1 MLQYVFTHLQV
12 KRSLAG
18 RFIKLRIPKPW
29 LEINR
34 EKAIHI
40 KGGMEARLVDEERR

>member
-1 MLQYVFTHLQV
+1 MVGIT
-12 KRSLAG
+12 
-18 RFIKLRIPKPW
+18 
-29 LEINR
+29 R

>member
-12 KRSLAG
+12 KKITCGKVYKTSDSKAMVG
-18 RFIKLRIPKPW
+18 
-29 LEINR
+29 INR